1 MKEIYLGMVKN
12 ERVAWVSAFVIS
24 AIAVY
29 YFWNAPISLE
39 GSDLYSRDVRRIAMN
54 CFGLMVVGEIL
65 IAIVSRKRS
74 GVTEEDERDDRIAD
88 RATKVAYRTMIG
100 FLVLLIGRVV
110 FHQGLQAR
118 VELEHAERIHTLGEL
133 GMANILLGILII
145 SSLAN
150 HIAKI
155 VYYRRGY

>member
-1 MKEIYLGMVKN
+1 MKEFYLGMVKN

-29 YFWNAPISLE
+29 YFGNVPISLE
-39 GSDLYSRDVRRIAMN
+39 GSDLYTRAMRRTVMT

-65 IAIVSRKRS
+65 ITIVSRSRS

-100 FLVLLIGRVV
+100 FLVLLVGRVV
-110 FHQGLQAR
+110 FHQGIQAK
-118 VELEHAERIHTLGEL
+118 VEPQYADRIQTLGEL
-133 GMANILLGILII
+133 GMANLLLGILIL
-145 SSLAN
+145 SALSG

-155 VYYRRGY
+155 IYYRRGY